1 MIQSVVDSFSSS
13 APKTDFA
20 YNFEGIT
27 YSLIPEAVVNS
38 VGFFYIRVLFLNF
51 ILFLNFT

>member
-20 YNFEGIT
+20 CNFEGIT

-38 VGFFYIRVLFLNF
+38 AGFFYIRVLE
-51 ILFLNFT
+51 